1 MRWRAQRRVEKNLW
15 REYKQ
20 KMMKLGPIEKL
31 ALFALIV
38 LSMYLSYERYKVK
51 MTVANN
57 VTSSGG
63 LKGYAEMSIIDAVI
77 ALVFLLV
84 FMKLVPHIV

>member
-1 MRWRAQRRVEKNLW
+1 
-15 REYKQ
+15 
-20 KMMKLGPIEKL
+20 MKLGPIEKL

-51 MTVANN
+51 MTVVNN

-77 ALVFLLV
+77 CLVFLLV
-84 FMKLVPHIV
+84 FMKLIPHIV